1 MARDANERVK
11 HAKDSDTR
19 EGEGIHHEDGD
30 LENIDDD
37 YQTQFDPDFS
47 DEEDR
52 EEVEAGELCN
62 DGILPPKTS
71 KETEDGLQAMDAVTR
86 SRSVSN
92 KAAKLANTF
101 RSLYKPC
108 APSNLK
114 NPPELGDSSAKGDN
128 PLSATIDTHAST
140 TPSVMSGLSGPSS
153 SLRASSF
160 ESLHHGHVPAK
171 ETTTDNDLN
180 NIKMGEVKP
189 GAPGHKWFLTVRLP
203 VTHALSLEGRSFLVD

>member
-1 MARDANERVK
+1 M
-11 HAKDSDTR
+11 DT
-19 EGEGIHHEDGD
+19 
-30 LENIDDD
+30 
-37 YQTQFDPDFS
+37 
-47 DEEDR
+47 
-52 EEVEAGELCN
+52 
-62 DGILPPKTS
+62 
-71 KETEDGLQAMDAVTR
+71 VTPTA
-86 SRSVSN
+86 SSSI

-101 RSLYKPC
+101 RYLYKPR

-114 NPPELGDSSAKGDN
+114 NPPELGVSGAKAGN
-128 PLSATIDTHAST
+128 FLSVTIDTHAST
-140 TPSVMSGLSGPSS
+140 TPSVMSGRSGPSS